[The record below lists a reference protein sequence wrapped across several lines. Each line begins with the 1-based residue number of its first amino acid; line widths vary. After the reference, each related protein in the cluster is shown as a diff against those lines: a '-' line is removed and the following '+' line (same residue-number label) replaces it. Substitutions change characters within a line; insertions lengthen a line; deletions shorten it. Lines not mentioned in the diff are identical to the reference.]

1 MHGSVRQRQN
11 RSSTASELLVLEDAD
26 RAAISVPELPSDRL
40 WDPKTSEFWQAA
52 WQSPMRLQW
61 DPADHH
67 KLLMAAY
74 LLDEFYAVA
83 GETEMKRLDRA
94 YALNKLAKSVLD
106 LTARMGIDPF
116 ARRSLQWMLVQTE
129 RDEADRDLKKA
140 KTAQTR
146 AATPPAKPRRGK
158 EYRALE

>member
-1 MHGSVRQRQN
+1 MHPSVKQRTN
-11 RSSTASELLVLEDAD
+11 RVSTAAELHVLDAED
-26 RAAISVPELPSDRL
+26 RAAIAVPELPADRL
-40 WDPKTSEFWQAA
+40 WDPKTSEFWQAT
-52 WQSPMRLQW
+52 WQSPMRLEW

-74 LLDEFYAVA
+74 LLDEFYVVA
-83 GETEMKRLDRA
+83 GETDMKRLDRA
-94 YALNKLAKSVLD
+94 YALNKLAKSILD

-116 ARRSLQWMLVQTE
+116 ARRSLQWLLVQTE

-146 AATPPAKPRRGK
+146 AATPPRTRRGK
-158 EYRALE
+158 EFRALE

>member
-1 MHGSVRQRQN
+1 MHQSVRQRTN
-11 RSSTASELLVLEDAD
+11 RTATAAELPVLDDAD
-26 RAAISVPELPSDRL
+26 RAAIAVPELPADRL

-52 WQSPMRLQW
+52 WQSPMRLEW

-83 GETEMKRLDRA
+83 GETDMKRLDRA
-94 YALNKLAKSVLD
+94 YALNKLSKSVLD
-106 LTARMGIDPF
+106 LTARMGVDPF
-116 ARRSLQWMLVQTE
+116 ARRSLQWLLVQTE

-146 AATPPAKPRRGK
+146 AATPPRAKRGR
-158 EYRALE
+158 EYGALE